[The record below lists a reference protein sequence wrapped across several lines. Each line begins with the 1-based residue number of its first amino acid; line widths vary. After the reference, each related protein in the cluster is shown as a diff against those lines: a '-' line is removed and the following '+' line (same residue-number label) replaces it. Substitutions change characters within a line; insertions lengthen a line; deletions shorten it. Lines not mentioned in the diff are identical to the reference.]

1 MNPKW
6 QEFLGASGAQMAD
19 GQVID
24 FGTPAA
30 ELMAAREATIMAPLG
45 HLGLLECAGEDA
57 KSFLHNQLTSDV
69 NHLTAGIAQHSAW
82 CSAKGRMLVSFLLYR
97 QADDFRALLS
107 TDLLAAMQKRL
118 QMYVLRSKVKISDLS
133 DRCEA
138 IGLSGP
144 QAEAALQGADLP
156 IPVGMMQT
164 MDFASGTVIRTDLTR
179 FAIVVAGE
187 SAAELW
193 KKLAETALPA
203 GTPVWR
209 WLDVRAGIPLI
220 TEATKEAFVPQMAN
234 FDKIGGVSFHKGCYP
249 GQEVVARTQY
259 LGKVKRHLY
268 RIHTDAAVAD
278 GAPIHTADDPEHP
291 SGMVCNVAPA
301 PGGGFDALAV
311 IQENF
316 VAPGNP
322 ELLAAGGQ
330 LASIELVAA

>member
-1 MNPKW
+1 MNPNW
-6 QEFLGASGAQMAD
+6 QQFLGASGAHVTD
-19 GQVID
+19 GQIVD
-24 FGTPAA
+24 FGAPAA
-30 ELMAAREATIMAPLG
+30 ELVAAREATIVAPLG

-107 TDLLAAMQKRL
+107 ADLLAAMQKRL

-133 DRCEA
+133 GRCEA

-144 QAEAALQGADLP
+144 KAEAALQEAGLP
-156 IPVGMMQT
+156 IPAATMQT
-164 MDFASGTVIRTDLTR
+164 TDFANGTVIRTDTAR
-179 FAIVVAGE
+179 FVIVVTGE

-193 KKLAETALPA
+193 KSLCEKARPA

-268 RIHTDAAVAD
+268 HIHTDAAVAD

-316 VAPGNP
+316 VAPGDTG
-322 ELLAAGGQ
+322 LFVAGRQ
-330 LASIELVAA
+330 LASIELVAV

>member
-1 MNPKW
+1 MNPNW
-6 QEFLGASGAQMAD
+6 QEFLGASGAHVTD
-19 GQVID
+19 GQVVD
-24 FGTPAA
+24 FGDPAA
-30 ELMAAREATIMAPLG
+30 ELTAAREATIMAPLG

-69 NHLTAGIAQHSAW
+69 NHLTPGFAQHSAW
-82 CSAKGRMLVSFLLYR
+82 CSAKGRMLVSFLFYR
-97 QADDFRALLS
+97 RDADFRALLS
-107 TDLLAAMQKRL
+107 ADLLAAMQKRL
-118 QMYVLRSKVKISDLS
+118 QMYVLRSKVKINDLS
-133 DRCEA
+133 DRCGT

-144 QAEAALQGADLP
+144 QAEAALRGADLP
-156 IPVGMMQT
+156 APVETMQT
-164 MDFASGTVIRTDLTR
+164 MDFAGGTVIRIDTAR
-179 FAIVVAGE
+179 FIIVAAGE

-193 KKLAETALPA
+193 NKLAETARPV

-209 WLDVRAGIPLI
+209 WLEIQAGIPLI

-268 RIHTDAAVAD
+268 RIHTDAAVAN

-316 VAPGNP
+316 VAPGDP
-322 ELLAAGGQ
+322 GLLVAGGQ
-330 LASIELVAA
+330 LASIELVGA